1 MGETVSTRV
10 DWMQVL
16 PILGVGTVLAAAI
29 TAWATVYVKGREGKS
44 SDLAQILTT
53 QRELAATL
61 RKELD
66 AEREARVDAEGD
78 LRAML
83 RWSVMV
89 HAGINDGTI
98 PPLPDLP
105 DVKGAS

>member
-1 MGETVSTRV
+1 MRQRV

-16 PILGVGTVLAAAI
+16 PVIGVGSILAAAI
-29 TAWATVYVKGREGKS
+29 TAVVTLYVKNREGKS

-66 AEREARVDAEGD
+66 AERDARVEAEGD

-83 RWSVMV
+83 RWSLLVQT
-89 HAGINDGTI
+89 GIAQGTV
-98 PPLPDLP
+98 PPLPELP
-105 DVKGAS
+105 DVNGAS